1 MRTLAWIGAAGTA
14 IVLVL
19 APVRIAS
26 AGAAAATF
34 QVINNGLTSYSIDG
48 NTNPT
53 LDLIRGETYTFQINA
68 VGHPFWIKT
77 VQSTGTVNAYNDGVT
92 GNGTDS
98 GTLTFVVPMTAPS
111 ILYYNCQIHAS
122 MTGEIHVT
130 GPTPV
135 LPSTWGLLKARYR

>member
-1 MRTLAWIGAAGTA
+1 MKALAWIGTALAFALTPSGPAAAGPTA
-14 IVLVL
+14 T
-19 APVRIAS
+19 
-26 AGAAAATF
+26 TF
-34 QVINNGLTSYSIDG
+34 TVTNNGIISYSIDG

-53 LDLIRGETYTFQINA
+53 LNLIRGETYIFQISA

-77 VQSTGTVNAYNDGVT
+77 IQSTGTANAYTDGVT

-98 GTLTFVVPMTAPS
+98 GTLTFVVPGTAPA
-111 ILYYNCQIHAS
+111 LLFYDCEIHAS
-122 MTGEIHVT
+122 MAGEIHIT

>member
-1 MRTLAWIGAAGTA
+1 MRTLAWIGLAGAAIALG
-14 IVLVL
+14 
-19 APVRIAS
+19 PAS
-26 AGAAAATF
+26 APRTEAGPAAATF
-34 QVINNGLTSYSIDG
+34 QVANNGLTSYSIDG
-48 NTNPT
+48 NANPT
-53 LDLIRGETYTFQINA
+53 LDLIRGETYTFQIDA

-111 ILYYNCQIHAS
+111 TLYYNCQIHAS